1 MVPSSCVQHHFREV
15 PISVSLGGQTS
26 RLENPPRLFVI
37 VVEEVAQI
45 GNHGS
50 IRPQTIG
57 LGARV
62 GKRWTSHAEGV
73 WVTPWSAR
81 TVAQVATP

>member
-1 MVPSSCVQHHFREV
+1 MTLSSRVQRDDRIRGV
-15 PISVSLGGQTS
+15 PISLSLGGQTS

-57 LGARV
+57 LGARFV
-62 GKRWTSHAEGV
+62 KSWTSHAEGV
-73 WVTPWSAR
+73 GVPA
-81 TVAQVATP
+81 P